1 MMAGMEVWMNPYSIP
16 RVSMPASRLD
26 QVSRE
31 LEAISDAFDAVAEQM
46 TQRFEDALR
55 QAMAKPPSADT
66 ASVSQEALPAQ
77 YGAMGPVWGLR
88 VPNLTG
94 LDAVER
100 TAHAGQPAQNV
111 VVAPSSDDAAQG
123 VARWRSLINEVSAK
137 HGVDAHLLER
147 VVAQESGGNPLARS
161 PAGAL
166 GLMQL
171 MPATAREL
179 GVVDALDP
187 AQNLAGGARYLKQM
201 LARFNGDL
209 PLAVAAYNA
218 GPSQVSH
225 YGGIPPFAESQQY
238 VARVLGAD
246 SEP

>member
-1 MMAGMEVWMNPYSIP
+1 MNPYLIP
-16 RVSMPASRLD
+16 QKSLQAPRLD

-31 LEAISDAFDAVAEQM
+31 LEAVSDAFDAVAGQM

-55 QAMAKPPSADT
+55 QAMGKPPGAD
-66 ASVSQEALPAQ
+66 SVGVSQAALPAQ
-77 YGAMGPVWGLR
+77 YGAIGPVWGLR
-88 VPNLTG
+88 IPNPTPV
-94 LDAVER
+94 DAVER
-100 TAHAGQPAQNV
+100 TAGAEQPAQSV
-111 VVAPSSDDAAQG
+111 LAAPSSDDAVQG
-123 VARWRSLINEVSAK
+123 VARWRSLINEVSAQ

-147 VVAQESGGNPLARS
+147 VVAQESGGNPFARS

-179 GVVDALDP
+179 GVVDAFDP

-201 LARFNGDL
+201 LARFDGDL

-225 YGGIPPFAESQQY
+225 YGGIPPFAETRHY